1 MIHSGGG
8 NPDGGSSDNEAALPT
23 HFALDRHALARS
35 FDRAGAGYDA
45 AAQLQQ
51 RVRAEL
57 LERLQFF
64 ALEPHT
70 ILDLGAGT
78 CRGALELRRRYA
90 RARIIALDIAP
101 GMLKAAPRAAW
112 PRPWPRRRFERVC
125 ADAYALPLA
134 SHSVDLVF
142 SNLMLQWCDRPGL
155 VFRELARV
163 LKPGA
168 VMVFSSFGP
177 DTLKELRL
185 AWESIDDAMHVSQFP
200 DMPQL
205 GDALMKAGLAEP
217 VMDVEP
223 QRLLY
228 PDVYAL
234 MRELKRIGA
243 RNAASGRPRA
253 LTGRGRLQRMIAAY
267 ETQRTEA
274 GLPATF
280 EVIFGAA
287 FGAAAAR
294 SEPSMD
300 GHGDP
305 AAATGYS
312 VPLAAIRRSRR

>member
-1 MIHSGGG
+1 VT
-8 NPDGGSSDNEAALPT
+8 N
-23 HFALDRHALARS
+23 FALDRHALARA
-35 FDRAGAGYDA
+35 FDRAGARYDA
-45 AAQLQQ
+45 AALLQQ

-78 CRGALELRRRYA
+78 CRGALELRRRFA
-90 RARIIALDIAP
+90 RARIIAVDIAP
-101 GMLKAAPRAAW
+101 GMLRAAPRV
-112 PRPWPRRRFERVC
+112 PWLRRRFERVC
-125 ADAYALPLA
+125 ADACALPLA
-134 SHSVDLVF
+134 SRSVDLVF

-168 VMVFSSFGP
+168 VLVFSSFGP

-185 AWESIDDAMHVSQFP
+185 AWESVDDAIHVSQFP

-205 GDALMKAGLAEP
+205 GDALMHAGLAEP
-217 VMDVEP
+217 VIDAEP

-228 PDVYAL
+228 PDVHAL
-234 MRELKRIGA
+234 MRELKLIGA
-243 RNAASGRPRA
+243 RNAASLRPRA
-253 LTGRGRLQRMIAAY
+253 LTGRGRMQRMISAY
-267 ETQRTEA
+267 ETQRTAA

-287 FGAAAAR
+287 FGAADSHQAKA
-294 SEPSMD
+294 MD

-305 AAATGYS
+305 AASDGYS
-312 VPLAAIRRSRR
+312 VPLAALRRSRR